1 MKRKSKDAIVPS
13 GDDIQSIES
22 KVKGASEENKKRVI
36 LRTVVRFILF
46 AIISLV
52 IGTSFYKINAKKLMH
67 DQMPMV
73 FGYSSAVVL
82 SGSMEPT
89 LSVDDLIIVKKFDDA
104 DYKVEDI
111 IVFQSG
117 NSCTVHR
124 IKAINEDGTLTT
136 QGDANNAEDPPIE
149 YKQIKGKVILSVP
162 NVGKVVDFIKSPIV
176 VIIFVVLVF
185 LLVERSYKKE
195 EKTEKSEVE
204 LLQEEIKL
212 LKMQKEI
219 DELKKEKA
227 EKEKQKEDS
236 EKESNE

>member
-1 MKRKSKDAIVPS
+1 MKLKNKGEQPS
-13 GDDIQSIES
+13 
-22 KVKGASEENKKRVI
+22 SEEINEIENKAAKASSENKRRVI

-52 IGTSFYKINAKKLMH
+52 IGTSVYKINAKNLMH

-89 LSVDDLIIVKKFDDA
+89 LSVDDLIIVKSFDDA
-104 DYKVEDI
+104 EYQVEDV

-124 IKAINEDGTLTT
+124 IIAINEDGTLTT
-136 QGDANNAEDPPIE
+136 QGDANNASDEPIE

-162 NVGKVVDFIKSPIV
+162 GVGKVVDIIKSPIV
-176 VIIFVVLVF
+176 VIAFVVVIF

-195 EKTEKSEVE
+195 EKTEKTEVE
-204 LLQEEIKL
+204 LLQEEINL

-219 DELKKEKA
+219 EELKKEKA
-227 EKEKQKEDS
+227 EKEENNS
-236 EKESNE
+236 EE